1 MRVFFR
7 QCGFLFIENS
17 FFFCIVKIAR
27 RDDDSVQESLGALLL
42 KVVPVLGTFM
52 TDSDIKVC

>member
-1 MRVFFR
+1 
-7 QCGFLFIENS
+7 
-17 FFFCIVKIAR
+17 VKIAR